1 MPYLERIFVSPAWG
15 PQMAMLLVAGASGI
29 VPAEHGHRPSLGP
42 RGSPAHDP
50 LWGAS
55 GPVRKFSVAAL
66 EQEHRRPGA
75 TIEFLSETP
84 RGHTLISPVIAL
96 REIHGINA
104 TELQHV
110 NTRRCGYSWDDAAAK
125 CGSPCPR
132 GHNEECSPHEPIDDG
147 SHFWVGANYSCFDQ
161 LPVCDPLKPKGDCY
175 SKNKLLPDAWCME
188 RCGDVNFWCDRDNCV
203 CEDDIPVNAPIEMKG
218 LVEDPNKMPKRTME
232 LRQKV
237 MLAEATKPG
246 LPECLWAPD
255 RSCRNTSQYEC
266 VAGPALGRC
275 SNLNWYGKPDCHSS
289 CVHTSLLKPAPYYAV
304 WRPGPVKP
312 PLLGDNPEPLP
323 HYAHNNMDH
332 QLAWTRNFTK
342 GDILMSRICQSKVN
356 EFVGVT
362 MYSPKYKDKAKRLIN
377 SCERVGVC
385 CKATVLPP
393 DVFGPDAPEGSEEF
407 RFRAIAIKPAFILN
421 QLRTTQLPV
430 VYLDSDLEFHR
441 FPELFQPGSW
451 PNGDRDVLCFNFWAN
466 ETNLTIRSIPN
477 TASGVIFFNQT
488 FTAQKVLTAWAEAMA
503 YEKNVKAPDDQVL
516 DELLVNGWL
525 ERASYG
531 WLPSSYLHMM
541 PAYYRGVK
549 AVIDHDHGN
558 APGLTGHSSDK
569 AVLPPIAGFESLK
582 VGAVAGIKC
591 LAVMEGGSDSWCTNS
606 CNDPSGIT
614 NPSSTTCPTKL
625 CVCDWKGDW
634 KVEEED
640 DGEINWD
647 DQRSLGVGGGV
658 SGGGDGL
665 PGGGDGASGGGGG
678 ASDAPEQ
685 NSDAAAIAKAVA
697 KSLGAGIGP
706 SKGRRPSSGAS
717 PAEVAET
724 TATSFRATTEHA
736 HRRVPIESSVASAA
750 ASAANP
756 HGHGPKWLAKHGHGD
771 DPSSGHE
778 EDSSSR
784 ENAPAANP
792 HGHGPKW
799 MARYGS
805 SSREEGRHKASAD
818 TTSRSI

>member
-1 MPYLERIFVSPAWG
+1 M
-15 PQMAMLLVAGASGI
+15 
-29 VPAEHGHRPSLGP
+29 
-42 RGSPAHDP
+42 
-50 LWGAS
+50 
-55 GPVRKFSVAAL
+55 RKFSVAAL
-66 EQEHRRPGA
+66 EQEHRAPGA

-96 REIHGINA
+96 REIHGIN
-104 TELQHV
+104 TSELQHV

-132 GHNEECSPHEPIDDG
+132 GHNEECFPHEPVDDG
-147 SHFWVGANYSCFDQ
+147 SHFWVGANYSCFDE

-203 CEDDIPVNAPIEMKG
+203 CEDDIPVNAPIEMKAG
-218 LVEDPNKMPKRTME
+218 LEDPRKMPKRTME

-246 LPECLWAPD
+246 LPECLWSPERAC
-255 RSCRNTSQYEC
+255 SNMSQYEC

-275 SNLNWYGKPDCHSS
+275 SNLNWYGTPDCKSS

-312 PLLGDNPEPLP
+312 PLLNDNPEPLP

-393 DVFGPDAPEGSEEF
+393 DVFGKDAPEGSEEF

-451 PNGDRDVLCFNFWAN
+451 PNGDRDVLVFNFWAN
-466 ETNLTIRSIPN
+466 ETNLTIRTIPN

-516 DELLVNGWL
+516 DVLLVNGWL

-531 WLPSSYLHMM
+531 WLPASYLRIM

-549 AVIDHDHGN
+549 AIIDHDHGN
-558 APGLTGHSSDK
+558 APGLISHSSDK
-569 AVLPPIAGFESLK
+569 AMLPPIAGFENLR
-582 VGAVAGIKC
+582 VGNVAGIKC
-591 LAVMEGGSDSWCTNS
+591 LATMEGGSDSWCTNS

-614 NPSSTTCPTKL
+614 NPSATTCPTKL

-634 KVEEED
+634 PEQED
-640 DGEINWD
+640 DGEVNWAD
-647 DQRSLGVGGGV
+647 TRSLGVGG
-658 SGGGDGL
+658 S
-665 PGGGDGASGGGGG
+665 
-678 ASDAPEQ
+678 APDP
-685 NSDAAAIAKAVA
+685 NSDSAAAIAKAVA
-697 KSLGAGIGP
+697 KSLGAGPKKLQGGP
-706 SKGRRPSSGAS
+706 KA
-717 PAEVAET
+717 AEDAET
-724 TATSFRATTEHA
+724 TTTTSFRATSQHA
-736 HRRVPIESSVASAA
+736 HRRIAISDSVSSADA
-750 ASAANP
+750 ASSRKHHMDDGHGHKHTLDDG
-756 HGHGPKWLAKHGHGD
+756 HGHGEQSSREAVSVEPAADVATPRKQHSFDDGHGHGR
-771 DPSSGHE
+771 SG
-778 EDSSSR
+778 R
-784 ENAPAANP
+784 
-792 HGHGPKW
+792 
-799 MARYGS
+799 
-805 SSREEGRHKASAD
+805 SSREEGRHRSLDK
-818 TTSRSI
+818 TTVSI

>member
-1 MPYLERIFVSPAWG
+1 
-15 PQMAMLLVAGASGI
+15 MAMLLVAGASGI

-42 RGSPAHDP
+42 RGGPVHDP

-84 RGHTLISPVIAL
+84 RGHTLISGVAAL
-96 REIHGINA
+96 REVHGINT

-147 SHFWVGANYSCFDQ
+147 THFWVGANYSCFDQ

-218 LVEDPNKMPKRTME
+218 LVEDPRKMPKRTME

-246 LPECLWAPD
+246 LPECLWMPD

-266 VAGPALGRC
+266 VAGPALGKC
-275 SNLNWYGKPDCHSS
+275 SYLNWYGKPDCHSS

-332 QLAWTRNFTK
+332 QLAWARNFTK

-451 PNGDRDVLCFNFWAN
+451 PNGDRDVLVFNFWAN

-516 DELLVNGWL
+516 DVLLVNGWL

-531 WLPSSYLHMM
+531 WLPAAYLHMM

-569 AVLPPIAGFESLK
+569 AVLPPVAGFESLK
-582 VGAVAGIKC
+582 VAAAAGIKC

-634 KVEEED
+634 KEEEED
-640 DGEINWD
+640 DGEINWAD
-647 DQRSLGVGGGV
+647 TRSLGVGGV
-658 SGGGDGL
+658 
-665 PGGGDGASGGGGG
+665 GA
-678 ASDAPEQ
+678 EQ
-685 NSDAAAIAKAVA
+685 NSDAAAIARAVA
-697 KSLGAGIGP
+697 KSLGAGKDP
-706 SKGRRPSSGAS
+706 TKGRRPSSGAT

-724 TATSFRATTEHA
+724 TATSFRATTERA

-756 HGHGPKWLAKHGHGD
+756 HGHGPKWLASHGQHA
-771 DPSSGHE
+771 SSGH

-784 ENAPAANP
+784 ETAPAANP

-805 SSREEGRHKASAD
+805 SSGEEGRHKASARAD
-818 TTSRSI
+818 TTSLSI

>member
-1 MPYLERIFVSPAWG
+1 
-15 PQMAMLLVAGASGI
+15 MLLVAGASGAASA
-29 VPAEHGHRPSLGP
+29 PRGRRPSLEP
-42 RGSPAHDP
+42 RADPIHDP
-50 LWGAS
+50 LWGPS
-55 GPVRKFSVAAL
+55 GPVRKFSVAQL

-75 TIEFLSETP
+75 KITFLSETP
-84 RGHTLISPVIAL
+84 RGHTLISPVVAL

-125 CGSPCPR
+125 CGAPCPR

-147 SHFWVGANYSCFDQ
+147 SHFWVGHNYSCFDQ

-203 CEDDIPVNAPIEMKG
+203 CEDDIPVNAPIEFKG
-218 LVEDPNKMPKRTME
+218 PVEDPRKMPKRTME

-246 LPECLWAPD
+246 LPECTWSPD
-255 RSCRNTSQYEC
+255 RSCSNTSQYEC
-266 VAGPALGRC
+266 VAGPAMGQC
-275 SNLNWYGKPDCHSS
+275 SSLNWYGKPDCHSS
-289 CVHTSLLKPAPYYAV
+289 CVHTSLLKPAPYYAA

-312 PLLGDNPEPLP
+312 PLLGDNPDPLP
-323 HYAHNNMDH
+323 HYVHNNMDH
-332 QLAWTRNFTK
+332 QLAWTRNITD
-342 GDILMSRICQSKVN
+342 GDLIMSRICQSKVN

-362 MYSPKYKDKAKRLIN
+362 MFSPKYKDKAKRLVN

-385 CKATVLPP
+385 CKGTVMPP

-441 FPELFQPGSW
+441 FPELFMPGSW
-451 PNGDRDVLCFNFWAN
+451 PNGDRDICVFNFWGN

-477 TASGVIFFNQT
+477 TASGVIYFNQT
-488 FTAQKVLTAWAEAMA
+488 FAAQKVLTAWAEAMA

-541 PAYYRGVK
+541 PAYYRGVR
-549 AVIDHDHGN
+549 AIIDHDHGN

-569 AVLPPIAGFESLK
+569 AVLPPVAGYEALK
-582 VGAVAGIKC
+582 GGGSAPGIKC

-606 CNDPSGIT
+606 CNDPSGVS

-640 DGEINWD
+640 NGEPNWAD
-647 DQRSLGVGGGV
+647 TRSLGV
-658 SGGGDGL
+658 
-665 PGGGDGASGGGGG
+665 DGAP
-678 ASDAPEQ
+678 PEQ
-685 NSDAAAIAKAVA
+685 NSEATAIARAVA
-697 KSLGAGIGP
+697 KSLGAGMDP
-706 SKGRRPSSGAS
+706 KKGRRAGAGG
-717 PAEVAET
+717 PTAAEVAEATAAT
-724 TATSFRATTEHA
+724 TTSFRATTEHA
-736 HRRVPIESSVASAA
+736 HRRVPIEAPEESSDASQQQQQQQQPRAV
-750 ASAANP
+750 S
-756 HGHGPKWLAKHGHGD
+756 
-771 DPSSGHE
+771 
-778 EDSSSR
+778 
-784 ENAPAANP
+784 AANP

-799 MARYGS
+799 MAKYGHVDSSSSEHGDDSSAGHEDSSSRGTATAANPHGHGPKWMAKYGGS
-805 SSREEGRHKASAD
+805 SSREGGRHKASAD
-818 TTSRSI
+818 TSRSI